1 MNARSRH
8 PVGGGQQQR
17 LSTLLDPVVRAAGY
31 DLEQVSVAAAG
42 RRSLVRVV
50 VDKDG
55 GMSLDDIAELSR
67 TVSAALDEEDGTLG
81 PAAYTL
87 EVTSPGVDRP
97 LTLPR
102 HWRRAADRLV
112 RVTVGERTLVGR
124 VRRADDAGV
133 LLDVDGDE
141 KRLSYAA
148 LGPGRVQV
156 EFGRTPSPARTGEP
170 TAAAGAEEA

>member
-1 MNARSRH
+1 MNARPH
-8 PVGGGQQQR
+8 TAAGGNQQQR
-17 LSTLLDPVVRAAGY
+17 LSALLEPVVTAAGY
-31 DLEQVSVAAAG
+31 DLEQVSVSAAG

-55 GMSLDDIAELSR
+55 GVSLDDIAELSR
-67 TVSAALDEEDGTLG
+67 AVSAALDAEDGALG

-97 LTLPR
+97 LSLPR

-112 RVTVGERTLVGR
+112 RVTAGGQVLTGR
-124 VRRADDAGV
+124 VLGADDDGV
-133 LLDVDGDE
+133 LLDVEGHE
-141 KRLSYAA
+141 RRFAYAA

-156 EFGRTPSPARTGEP
+156 EFAHKP
-170 TAAAGAEEA
+170 TAGEA